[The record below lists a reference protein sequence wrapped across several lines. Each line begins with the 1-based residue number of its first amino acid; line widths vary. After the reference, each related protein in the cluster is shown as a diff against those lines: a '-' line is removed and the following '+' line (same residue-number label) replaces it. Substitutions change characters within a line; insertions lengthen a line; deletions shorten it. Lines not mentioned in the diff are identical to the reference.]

1 MKFPHI
7 FHAFSLSFFSGFVID
22 FISVPVTAGFCSAA
36 AITIASSQLK
46 SLFGLEITH
55 KNHDEGIIGTWQE
68 VIENFESVRASDATM
83 GLICIVL
90 LLLMRVR
97 KFIKIFFLNI
107 M

>member
-1 MKFPHI
+1 M
-7 FHAFSLSFFSGFVID
+7 ID

-46 SLFGLEITH
+46 SLFGLKIVTT
-55 KNHDEGIIGTWQE
+55 NHDEGIIGTWME

-90 LLLMRVR
+90 LLLMRVS
-97 KFIKIFFLNI
+97 KLVKTI
-107 M
+107 